1 MKTELM
7 SEETKI
13 KRVHTLADCSNRSME
28 DCTAG
33 LLALEDTLYVI
44 GGKWK
49 LKIISALRMGG
60 SSRFNQLQQT
70 VTGISARIL
79 SKELKELELNGFIKR
94 KVDTGTPVVVIYEIT
109 EYSNTLGSVLTEMIN
124 WGVKHKDKIKREYKE
139 LGV

>member
-1 MKTELM
+1 M
-7 SEETKI
+7 SEQI
-13 KRVHTLADCSNRSME
+13 KEKNNHTIDQCRNRSME
-28 DCTAG
+28 ECTSG

-94 KVDTGTPVVVIYEIT
+94 KVYTDTPIVVIYEIT
-109 EYSNTLGSVLTEMIN
+109 DYSHTLGPVLTEMIN
-124 WGVKHKDKIKREYKE
+124 WGTQHKDKIRRDYKE
-139 LGV
+139 LSL